1 MRDRESVAH
10 VSPQYSLLLPRNMS
24 PRVPSTTDTSIN
36 DIQAFDYTQ
45 LVKELNGRP
54 FDLHSFV
61 TFADEVLNDQ
71 GTQAMSKAG
80 KAGMTTQIVDSEGK
94 PEPRP
99 CLLGEGR
106 IPSQALWYHPVKIDL
121 SYPVGSKYG
130 KLSTSGSR
138 YKLLGSYIERE
149 TIVPPD
155 STNIKSSLPFQEP
168 AYKPNPLSHDYFIA
182 AQKQTPSEDT
192 MKVVIATGLAKS
204 EYDAAFG
211 TQSAKNEK
219 EFGTTGAS
227 VLSEAQCS
235 KGFGTLVS
243 LHQEVI
249 KAVVASENLKA
260 ETAGSLQSES

>member
-1 MRDRESVAH
+1 
-10 VSPQYSLLLPRNMS
+10 MS
-24 PRVPSTTDTSIN
+24 PLVPPTTDTSTN
-36 DIQAFDYTQ
+36 DIQTFDYTQ
-45 LVKELNGRP
+45 LVKKSNGRP
-54 FDLHSFV
+54 FDLDSFV
-61 TFADEVLNDQ
+61 TFADKALNDQ
-71 GTQAMSKAG
+71 ETQAMSKAG
-80 KAGMTTQIVDSEGK
+80 KAGMTAQIVDSEGK

-106 IPSQALWYHPVKIDL
+106 VPSQALWYHPVTIGL
-121 SYPVGSKYG
+121 SYPVGSRYG

-149 TIVPPD
+149 TIVPSD
-155 STNIKSSLPFQEP
+155 STNIKTLFPFQEP
-168 AYKPNPLSHDYFIA
+168 AYKPNPLSRDYFIA

-192 MKVVIATGLAKS
+192 MKVVIATGLSES

-211 TQSAKNEK
+211 TQRAKNQK
-219 EFGTTGAS
+219 EFGTTEGS

-235 KGFGTLVS
+235 EGFGTLVS

-260 ETAGSLQSES
+260 ETAGSSQSEW